1 MIHGVV
7 VGLQARMSIILRLKE
22 RSDVEIECVVDTG
35 FEGFLTLPLRVIAE
49 LSLPYAGQID
59 ANLADS
65 SNVSTEVYWVTVLWS
80 EIEREIAVL
89 GMGHR
94 PLIGTALLEDY
105 HLSIDFCDG
114 GVILV
119 DDIL

>member
-1 MIHGVV
+1 LIHGVV
-7 VGLQARMSIILRLKE
+7 VGLQARMSIILRLTE

-35 FEGFLTLPLRVIAE
+35 FEGFLTLPLAVIAE
-49 LSLPYAGQID
+49 LRLPYAGRID

-80 EIEREIAVL
+80 GIEREIAVL

-94 PLIGTALLEDY
+94 PLVGTALLEDH

-114 GVILV
+114 GVVLV